1 MPPATNKQPA
11 HIFIKSMFGVATIIA
26 LGFVILTRGQKQ
38 KHDFDSIT
46 ARIISIGRSFPG
58 AFNRHEE
65 KTRYVQ
71 VGNYPKV
78 FELFIGHDPGDF
90 SPAFEKVDA
99 LKTGD
104 IVTVY
109 YDEEHTR
116 AADNETVNRL
126 AQFIDKDGK
135 PYFIRGNK
143 DKYGGY
149 GAIGAGILIG
159 LTLLILKKKGTID

>member
-1 MPPATNKQPA
+1 MTPSANKQPA
-11 HIFIKSMFGVATIIA
+11 HIFIKSMFGVATIIS
-26 LGFVILTRGQKQ
+26 LGFIILNRGQKQ

-46 ARIISIGRSFPG
+46 ARIISIGRNFPG
-58 AFNRHEE
+58 GFNRNEG
-65 KTRYVQ
+65 KIRYVQ

-78 FELFIGHDPGDF
+78 FELFIGHDTGDF
-90 SPAFEKVDA
+90 SPAYEQVDA
-99 LKTGD
+99 LKAGD

-109 YDEEHTR
+109 YDEENTR
-116 AADNETVNRL
+116 SADNETVNRL

-149 GAIGAGILIG
+149 GAIGMGVLIG
-159 LTLLILKKKGTID
+159 LMLLILKKKGTIE